1 MVPGQVT
8 ELEDLMRGTQEV
20 PDSRLSRTER
30 HRLKQQK
37 KEAERRSRDRTRFI
51 TKALTKAGIGLLAVI
66 GLGWLGY
73 STTTAKRL
81 PPTDMN
87 NHVEELPPARI
98 LTTPIPIAVQK
109 HILEHADGRRRPG
122 VVINYNCVKF
132 RCPDGMVDRLTQIA
146 RGYPEF
152 VYLAPY
158 PEMDVRIAVT
168 RLGQILTLEELD
180 EKQIR
185 AFIGS

>member
-1 MVPGQVT
+1 MF
-8 ELEDLMRGTQEV
+8 GTQEV
-20 PDSRLSRTER
+20 PGNSPSQKELR
-30 HRLKQQK
+30 KQK
-37 KEAERRSRDRTRFI
+37 RKAERCSRDQKRSIKKVLTR
-51 TKALTKAGIGLLAVI
+51 AGIGVVAAI

-73 STTTAKRL
+73 SIATAKRL

-87 NHVEELPPARI
+87 NHVEELPPSHI
-98 LTTPIPIAVQK
+98 LTTPMPIAVQR

-122 VVINYNCVKF
+122 VVINYNCRKF
-132 RCPDGMVDRLTQIA
+132 RCPDGMVDRLTEIA

-168 RLGQILTLEELD
+168 RLGKILTLEEPD
-180 EKQIR
+180 EAQIR
-185 AFIGS
+185 AFIER

>member
-1 MVPGQVT
+1 MF
-8 ELEDLMRGTQEV
+8 GTQEV
-20 PDSRLSRTER
+20 PGNSPSQKELR
-30 HRLKQQK
+30 KQK
-37 KEAERRSRDRTRFI
+37 RKAERRSGDQKRSIKKVLTR
-51 TKALTKAGIGLLAVI
+51 AGIGVVVAI

-73 STTTAKRL
+73 SIATAKRL

-87 NHVEELPPARI
+87 NHVEELPPSHI
-98 LTTPIPIAVQK
+98 LTTPMPIAVQR

-122 VVINYNCVKF
+122 VIINYNCKKF
-132 RCPDGMVDRLTQIA
+132 RCPDGMVDRLTEIA

-168 RLGQILTLEELD
+168 RLGKILTLEEPD
-180 EKQIR
+180 EAQIR
-185 AFIGS
+185 AFIER